1 MHVARYG
8 VPAELGD
15 SGQAAGAIRCRLC
28 PTECVIGEGRDGSCR
43 VRGNRGGRLVS
54 LNYGVVAASA
64 CDPVEKKPLYHFHP
78 GGLLLSLGPP
88 GCNLHCAFCQNWQIS
103 QIGEAEGRLSPEA
116 AVAEAERLR
125 AQDPRVIG
133 LAFTYTDPVV
143 WFEYVLDTARL
154 ARAAGL
160 VVVLKT
166 NGYINPEPLAEWL
179 PWVDALNVDI
189 KAFSDGFYRRVCQG
203 ALQPVLDTVAAA
215 VAAGRHVEVSH
226 LPVPGENDGP
236 GELEALCAWLG
247 GVSPDVPLHLLR
259 YFPNYRMGGAPTPV
273 ADLEAKRAIARAHLR
288 HVYIAG
294 TFRPEHAS
302 TRCAGCGA
310 ELIRRDGFAVSW
322 PGLDEA
328 GRCTGCGTPAPIAG
342 RTHAGAEATA

>member
-8 VPAELGD
+8 VPVELGG
-15 SGQAAGAIRCRLC
+15 SAAGAVRCQLC
-28 PTECVIGEGRDGSCR
+28 PTECVIGEGREGSCR
-43 VRGNRGGRLVS
+43 VRGNRGGQLVS

-78 GGLLLSLGPP
+78 GALLLSLGPP
-88 GCNLHCAFCQNWQIS
+88 GCNLHCGFCQNWQIS
-103 QIGEAEGRLSPEA
+103 QVGEAEDRLSPEA

-133 LAFTYTDPVV
+133 LAFTYTDPVI
-143 WFEYVLDTARL
+143 WFEYVMDTARL

-160 VVVLKT
+160 AVVLKT

-259 YFPNYRMGGAPTPV
+259 YFPNYRMGGQPTPV
-273 ADLEAKRAIARAHLR
+273 ADLEAMRERAKAHLR
-288 HVYIAG
+288 HVYISG

-302 TRCAGCGA
+302 TRCGSCGA
-310 ELIRRDGFAVSW
+310 ELIRREGFRVTW

-328 GRCTGCGTPAPIAG
+328 VRCTGCGDPAPIAG
-342 RTHAGAEATA
+342 RTHASPVAKA